1 MSSLSVSA
9 RWTFRLHR
17 WALFTWATL
26 VVVGAGLLVWL
37 AGPLMD
43 QAARGWQQLRAC
55 QESMC
60 TVDSAAMGRYS
71 SLYDLLTDGMFLM
84 PFLVAAWAGATLTAR
99 ELESGTA
106 LLAWTQ
112 GVTPVRW
119 LASRLA
125 LPTLAVTAGGG
136 VLVALHRYAW
146 SASADRVDTRAG
158 WWLLRTFYAN
168 GPALVAVC
176 LAALALGALT
186 GLLLPRTLP
195 ALGITVGAT
204 ALLFAAVH
212 WVMPYLWPS
221 VTEVSRFQD
230 GYRGLYTGV
239 ELSHGMMTRSGARV
253 PTPECDA
260 RSMDVCRRIY
270 EQHDGTGFYTSFHP
284 ASHYWPL
291 QLTTTALLLLVTAL
305 LTAASFVVLRRR
317 TG

>member
-17 WALFTWATL
+17 WALAVWAAL

-43 QAARGWQQLRAC
+43 EAARGWQQLQAC
-55 QESMC
+55 QASVC
-60 TVDSAAMGRYS
+60 TIDNAAMGRYS

-112 GVTPVRW
+112 GVTPARW

-125 LPTLAVTAGGG
+125 LPALAVTAGGG

-146 SASADRVDTRAG
+146 SASEDRVGTRAG

-186 GLLLPRTLP
+186 GLLVPRTLP

-212 WVMPYLWPS
+212 WLMPHLWPS

-239 ELSHGMMTRSGARV
+239 ELSHGMTTRSGARV

-270 EQHDGTGFYTSFHP
+270 EQHDGTGFYTTFHP
-284 ASHYWPL
+284 ASHFWPL
-291 QLTTTALLLLVTAL
+291 QLTTTALLLLLTAL